1 MNAVMF
7 LLQIIIRQIYLLV
20 AYQLLKSF
28 VCRMN
33 SKKQLVC
40 SFRKTNK
47 WGKSGHAN
55 YKECLMRLSSFF
67 GRVLKLELERKYRR
81 IKDAFTYHNCYKCF
95 IHIHLDAKSN
105 LVITKYLGP
114 AEFVRYRWVFGIT
127 EIIITVRILLLMFYQ
142 HSLRFGCKVKLVYN
156 ELFGTHRI
164 CSLSLGVCYNRVRYN
179 RTNIAINV
187 LSTFITLWRHSKKSL

>member
-1 MNAVMF
+1 MPLKTVMF

-67 GRVLKLELERKYRR
+67 GRALKLELERKYRWF
-81 IKDAFTYHNCYKCF
+81 KVAFTYHNYNKCL

-105 LVITKYLGP
+105 LVIKKYLGP
-114 AEFVRYRWVFGIT
+114 AEFVRYCRVFVIT
-127 EIIITVRILLLMFYQ
+127 EFIISVRILL
-142 HSLRFGCKVKLVYN
+142 
-156 ELFGTHRI
+156 
-164 CSLSLGVCYNRVRYN
+164 
-179 RTNIAINV
+179 
-187 LSTFITLWRHSKKSL
+187 